1 MAYICLLDCLQLC
14 NYLWNNKDN
23 NDMMITKELAFVY
36 IVNGKKFLKK
46 EDAVNYMNKVK
57 EKKSQGDV
65 K

>member
-1 MAYICLLDCLQLC
+1 
-14 NYLWNNKDN
+14 
-23 NDMMITKELAFVY
+23 MMITKELAFVY

-46 EDAVNYMNKVK
+46 EDAVDYMNKVK